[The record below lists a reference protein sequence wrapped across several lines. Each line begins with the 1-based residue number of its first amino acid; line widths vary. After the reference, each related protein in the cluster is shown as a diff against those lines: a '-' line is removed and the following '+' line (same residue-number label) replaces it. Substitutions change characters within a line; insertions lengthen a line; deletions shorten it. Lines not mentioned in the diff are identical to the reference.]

1 MNKIDKA
8 RKEICAIVA
17 GSSWGDRQNYNL
29 IVNTTDAN
37 IKNVATAIAGY
48 AKYYFDRI
56 EQ

>member
-37 IKNVATAIAGY
+37 IKNVATAIAEY